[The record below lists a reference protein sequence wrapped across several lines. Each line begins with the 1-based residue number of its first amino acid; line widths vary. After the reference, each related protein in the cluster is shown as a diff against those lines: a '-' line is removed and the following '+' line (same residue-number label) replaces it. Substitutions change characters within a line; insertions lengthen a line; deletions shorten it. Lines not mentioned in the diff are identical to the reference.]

1 MSEWQRQWQGQA
13 NRHADRH
20 TDERESEIAKDR
32 EGERERERQRERV
45 CVCFRAYACRLARSG
60 VSYPNKE
67 TILSS
72 IDPYYGSRTS

>member
-1 MSEWQRQWQGQA
+1 MNGRDNGRDRQTDMQTDIPTREKARDSKRQG
-13 NRHADRH
+13 
-20 TDERESEIAKDR
+20 
-32 EGERERERQRERV
+32 GRERERVTERV
-45 CVCFRAYACRLARSG
+45 CVCFRAYACRLPRSG